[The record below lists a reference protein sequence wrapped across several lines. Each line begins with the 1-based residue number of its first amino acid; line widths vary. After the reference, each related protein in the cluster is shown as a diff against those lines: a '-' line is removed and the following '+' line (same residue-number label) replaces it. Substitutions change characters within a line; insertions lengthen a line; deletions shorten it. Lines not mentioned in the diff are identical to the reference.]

1 VAAAAI
7 EGGIVLRDGSFN
19 TAGIAVAIRSACSRL
34 DGRLTDVMLGM
45 TGCEFVARVM
55 ELPPVPDSEVRAVL
69 RGEMDHY
76 RILPTGQSA
85 FDFYQLPQAPPR
97 EGQPEEA
104 PARRVLMMAAEE
116 NLVSGFRQAVDQA
129 GLNTIAAEPGSVAV
143 LRALYPLIRHET
155 AVATVAISNTGTDIF
170 ITHAGELQFYR
181 RVDTGISD
189 LVRDAAAAQGVS
201 SSRQLFAA
209 DEEDEEST
217 PDDGGEITP
226 SANDPIQRTA
236 VSMLMT
242 EVQRSLDYFS
252 REYPS
257 LVDRMLVRFA
267 IDSSHRDELFPVMQ
281 QYLRTECELATP
293 LKTISA
299 TAEVTSQLSDHEA
312 SRYVVAVGLAVR
324 GAGGEYHGA
333 PSLDLSVGDHVMQER
348 RAAPRSLMVS
358 AAVAAFILLGTLGA
372 ATVVGRRI
380 SDADRKLTQAKAE
393 LKGVTDEHTALV
405 NRLDRQR
412 NLIGIIQRR
421 DRPLRETIEFLGG
434 AIGNRAS
441 LLNLNVDEK
450 GGISLSGFAVSP
462 KVVADIMDTI
472 NMSPALE
479 PIRLNSIARDDR
491 PENGGSL
498 RFELQT
504 AFTKPKQTDQTVTA
518 AHSAPAGASR

>member
-1 VAAAAI
+1 
-7 EGGIVLRDGSFN
+7 
-19 TAGIAVAIRSACSRL
+19 
-34 DGRLTDVMLGM
+34 
-45 TGCEFVARVM
+45 
-55 ELPPVPDSEVRAVL
+55 
-69 RGEMDHY
+69 
-76 RILPTGQSA
+76 
-85 FDFYQLPQAPPR
+85 
-97 EGQPEEA
+97 
-104 PARRVLMMAAEE
+104 
-116 NLVSGFRQAVDQA
+116 
-129 GLNTIAAEPGSVAV
+129 
-143 LRALYPLIRHET
+143 
-155 AVATVAISNTGTDIF
+155 
-170 ITHAGELQFYR
+170 
-181 RVDTGISD
+181 
-189 LVRDAAAAQGVS
+189 
-201 SSRQLFAA
+201 
-209 DEEDEEST
+209 
-217 PDDGGEITP
+217 
-226 SANDPIQRTA
+226 
-236 VSMLMT
+236 MLMT